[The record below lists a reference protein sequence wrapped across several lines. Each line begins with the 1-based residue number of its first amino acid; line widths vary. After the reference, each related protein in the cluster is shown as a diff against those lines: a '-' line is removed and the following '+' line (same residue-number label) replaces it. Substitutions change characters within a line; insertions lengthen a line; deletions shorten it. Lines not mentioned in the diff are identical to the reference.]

1 MIERQDC
8 LYIVFFYSCIYY
20 CIVFLLTI
28 WLIKISIITK
38 VFKIVLHEN
47 WIVEKC
53 NETLELKRVS
63 DFLLSLPR
71 SRLLNLIWDL
81 MPWGCKFWPSPH
93 LTHHW
98 PLTIPGGLVWRWPWP
113 PYYNACNLDLL
124 VYLYLC
130 ISICVF
136 VFSRLIH
143 NGASRFLEGGFGGD
157 RPNISRA
164 ECNFGLPGNQGWVLG
179 TLSLDWYLVL
189 WYLNLI

>member
-1 MIERQDC
+1 MAFPPSDPP
-8 LYIVFFYSCIYY
+8 LAPHDSWGVG
-20 CIVFLLTI
+20 
-28 WLIKISIITK
+28 
-38 VFKIVLHEN
+38 
-47 WIVEKC
+47 
-53 NETLELKRVS
+53 LEVTMT
-63 DFLLSLPR
+63 
-71 SRLLNLIWDL
+71 N
-81 MPWGCKFWPSPH
+81 
-93 LTHHW
+93 
-98 PLTIPGGLVWRWPWP
+98 

-179 TLSLDWYLVL
+179 TLSLDWYL
-189 WYLNLI
+189 NLI